1 MEVVQEANGLDG
13 KVHIDI
19 QMMSFSSSIHPV
31 FLNILGIL
39 HVRALFLSYMGL
51 KVVGEFRNY

>member
-1 MEVVQEANGLDG
+1 MVQEANGLDG

-39 HVRALFLSYMGL
+39 HVTALFLSYMWL